1 MSTAARDTR
10 VYKTMTEALALCDLN
25 RAKRTEPA
33 KPLAKMTPAEQAAF
47 WRKQPALKHDT
58 RR

>member
-1 MSTAARDTR
+1 MKL
-10 VYKTMTEALALCDLN
+10 YKTMRETLALCDLA

-47 WRKQPALKHDT
+47 WRRVPILLAWLRK
-58 RR
+58 

>member
-1 MSTAARDTR
+1 MKTIKTVSDT
-10 VYKTMTEALALCDLN
+10 LALCDLS
-25 RAKRTEPA
+25 RARRTEPTR
-33 KPLAKMTPAEQAAF
+33 PLVKLSPAEQAAF

>member
-1 MSTAARDTR
+1 MKL
-10 VYKTMTEALALCDLN
+10 YKTMTEALALCDLA
-25 RAKRTEPA
+25 RAKRTEPV
-33 KPLAKMTPAEQAAF
+33 KPLATMTPAEQTAF

>member
-1 MSTAARDTR
+1 MKL
-10 VYKTMTEALALCDLN
+10 YKTMTEALALCDLN
-25 RAKRTEPA
+25 RAKRTEPTR
-33 KPLAKMTPAEQAAF
+33 PLAKMTPAEQAAF

>member
-1 MSTAARDTR
+1 MKL
-10 VYKTMTEALALCDLN
+10 YKTMRETLALCDLA

-47 WRKQPALKHDT
+47 WRKQPVLVRK
-58 RR
+58 